1 MNNTFFNWIL
11 RSYSRTRLPAKWLK
25 RKYYKSGAM
34 RFMKRFVKPGGL
46 VFDVGANYGWKTELF
61 LAVGA
66 RVVAIEPQSECLRVL
81 KRKYGSNLSVFIEPF
96 AAGAAETQSHIWKSD
111 VRNQLSS
118 MAPDWI
124 FAVRNSGRFKHFEWS
139 SKEDVNLVTL
149 DSLVQKHGIPAF
161 CKIDTEGYEFQALQG
176 LSQPLP
182 SLSIEYHV
190 EFLEAAVKSVEYLAR
205 LGDYS
210 FNYTIGEHHG
220 FAGKNRLDSK
230 AVINAIA
237 SRKVSSLQGD
247 IYASLS
253 LNPFSDFA

>member
-1 MNNTFFNWIL
+1 MNNHIFNRL
-11 RSYSRTRLPAKWLK
+11 LKSYSKARLLAKWLK
-25 RKYYKSGAM
+25 RKYNKSGSI
-34 RFMKRFVKPGGL
+34 RFMKHFVKPDDL

-66 RVVAIEPQSECLRVL
+66 RVVAIEPQAECLTVL

-96 AAGAAETQSHIWKSD
+96 AAGAVETQSHIWKSD

-124 FAVRNSGRFKHFEWS
+124 FAVRNSGRFKRFEWS

-149 DSLVQKHGIPAF
+149 DSLVQKYGIPAF

-176 LSQPLP
+176 LSQPVP
-182 SLSIEYHV
+182 SLSIEYHI
-190 EFLEAAVKSVEYLAR
+190 EFFEAAVKSVEYLAR
-205 LGDYS
+205 LGGYS
-210 FNYTIGEHHG
+210 FNYTVGESND
-220 FAGKNRLDSK
+220 FASRDWLDSK

-237 SRKVSSLQGD
+237 LRKVGSLQGD

-253 LNPFSDFA
+253 LNPLSDHV

>member
-1 MNNTFFNWIL
+1 MNNTFFNRLL
-11 RSYSRTRLPAKWLK
+11 RSYSKTRLLAKWLK
-25 RKYYKSGAM
+25 RRYNKSDAM
-34 RFMKRFVKPGGL
+34 RFMKRFVKPGDL

-66 RVVAIEPQSECLRVL
+66 RVVAIEPQAECLTVL

-96 AAGAAETQSHIWKSD
+96 AAGAAETQGHIWKSD

-124 FAVRNSGRFKHFEWS
+124 CAVRDSGRFKHFEWS
-139 SKEDVNLVTL
+139 SREDVNLVTL
-149 DSLVQKHGIPAF
+149 DSLVQKYGIPAF
-161 CKIDTEGYEFQALQG
+161 CKIDTEGYEFQTLQG
-176 LSQPLP
+176 LSQPVP
-182 SLSIEYHV
+182 SLSIEYHI
-190 EFLEAAVKSVEYLAR
+190 EFFEAAVKSVEYLAG

-210 FNYTIGEHHG
+210 FNYTMGEGHY

-237 SRKVSSLQGD
+237 SRKVRSLQGD

-253 LNPFSDFA
+253 FNPFSDHV